1 MHDTPGGVFVL
12 ICRCWLSDVRHDRLL
27 LAHHD
32 PSTATLGLEI
42 QMIYRS
48 WLGTARS
55 CAGQKEIRKCDR
67 TSNIRFTGWH
77 PKGLVFAPDLNC
89 TLEVKRLEPS
99 DVNFT
104 TKKEAEEQ
112 ALKLCKAWID
122 AKESE
127 SHSAA
132 KDLDAPKVKL

>member
-1 MHDTPGGVFVL
+1 MRWTEGDTKMQPYKQHPIYGMAVSQPGK
-12 ICRCWLSDVRHDRLL
+12 RWR
-27 LAHHD
+27 
-32 PSTATLGLEI
+32 
-42 QMIYRS
+42 
-48 WLGTARS
+48 
-55 CAGQKEIRKCDR
+55 
-67 TSNIRFTGWH
+67 

-99 DVNFT
+99 DLIFT

-122 AKESE
+122 AKDSE

-132 KDLDAPKVKL
+132 KDLDATKVKL

>member
-1 MHDTPGGVFVL
+1 MQPYKQHPIYGMAVSEPGK
-12 ICRCWLSDVRHDRLL
+12 RWR
-27 LAHHD
+27 
-32 PSTATLGLEI
+32 
-42 QMIYRS
+42 
-48 WLGTARS
+48 
-55 CAGQKEIRKCDR
+55 
-67 TSNIRFTGWH
+67 

-122 AKESE
+122 AEESE
-127 SHSAA
+127 SQSTA
-132 KDLDAPKVKL
+132 KSSDSPKLNL